1 MKCGIRLGHVQT
13 YYRATEQ
20 PYKFIIQPINTLLQG
35 IIAKKFKRQQ
45 LLQIKAKEK
54 QISCKSIADSFA
66 GPNKKIRRRFFYGF
80 LLFFTD
86 S

>member
-1 MKCGIRLGHVQT
+1 MPT
-13 YYRATEQ
+13 YVTTSE
-20 PYKFIIQPINTLLQG
+20 G
-35 IIAKKFKRQQ
+35 IITKIKRQQ

-54 QISCKSIADSFA
+54 QILCKSIADFLA
-66 GPNKKIRRRFFYGF
+66 GTYKKIRRRFFYGF